1 MVSTESKD
9 PPLQGTNPDWSKE
22 RTVTVTSQW
31 KTKFSGDEEGVGQV
45 ETRRNWTNQGD
56 EVEPQEDLKKSEK
69 EQNVI

>member
-31 KTKFSGDEEGVGQV
+31 KTKFSGDEEGVRQV
-45 ETRRNWTNQGD
+45 ETGRNRANQED
-56 EVEPQEDLKKSEK
+56 EVESQEDIKKSDK
-69 EQNVI
+69 E